1 MFLKANRI
9 HDGKQFLP
17 MNTALEVDDEGRILN
32 ILAEYF
38 GEATEFEGILCP
50 AFINTHCHLELSHLK
65 GFIPKHTGLISFLQ
79 QVTKGRNAYS
89 ETEKA
94 TARNQAYQE
103 LHDNGVIAV
112 GDIANTTD
120 TLDLMPLKKLYLHSF
135 VEAIGF
141 NPSLV
146 EKSFSYAKTTYDSFL
161 NVADVDATS
170 ITLHAPYSVSD
181 KLFERVSFW
190 DKSSILSIHNQE
202 CKDENWFYINKSG
215 AVNSLLHHLNIDTSH
230 FTPSGTTS
238 LQTYSQWI
246 STQHQL
252 LLVHNSFTSREDIQ
266 QVKHLFT
273 NLFFCLCPNANL
285 YIENTLP
292 DVPLLMEEEMKIC
305 IGTDSLAS
313 NDQLCI
319 YSELKT
325 LQQHFDID
333 WELLLQWATYNG
345 AQALRI
351 EDRFGSLGIGMKP
364 GIVHIYQDAAT
375 RIV

>member
-1 MFLKANRI
+1 
-9 HDGKQFLP
+9 
-17 MNTALEVDDEGRILN
+17 
-32 ILAEYF
+32 
-38 GEATEFEGILCP
+38 
-50 AFINTHCHLELSHLK
+50 
-65 GFIPKHTGLISFLQ
+65 
-79 QVTKGRNAYS
+79 
-89 ETEKA
+89 
-94 TARNQAYQE
+94 
-103 LHDNGVIAV
+103 
-112 GDIANTTD
+112 
-120 TLDLMPLKKLYLHSF
+120 
-135 VEAIGF
+135 
-141 NPSLV
+141 
-146 EKSFSYAKTTYDSFL
+146 
-161 NVADVDATS
+161 
-170 ITLHAPYSVSD
+170 
-181 KLFERVSFW
+181 
-190 DKSSILSIHNQE
+190 
-202 CKDENWFYINKSG
+202 
-215 AVNSLLHHLNIDTSH
+215 
-230 FTPSGTTS
+230 
-238 LQTYSQWI
+238 
-246 STQHQL
+246 L

-292 DVPLLMEEEMKIC
+292 DVPLLMEEGMKIC

>member
-9 HDGKQFLP
+9 HDGKKFLP
-17 MNTALEVDDEGRILN
+17 MNTALEIDDEGIILN
-32 ILAEYF
+32 IHLDYF
-38 GEATEFEGILCP
+38 GEATFYEGILCP
-50 AFINTHCHLELSHLK
+50 AFINAHCHLELSHLK

-79 QVTKGRNAYS
+79 QVMKGRNAFS

-94 TARNQAYQE
+94 TARKQAYQE
-103 LHDNGVIAV
+103 LQDNGVIAV

-120 TLDLMPLKKLYLHSF
+120 TLDLLPLKKLYLHSF

-141 NPSLV
+141 NPAFA
-146 EKSFSYAKTTYDSFL
+146 EKSFSYAEATYNNFL
-161 NVADVDATS
+161 NAADVDTTS

-181 KLFERVSFW
+181 RLFERVSYW
-190 DKSSILSIHNQE
+190 DRTSILSIHNQE
-202 CKDENWFYINKSG
+202 CEDENWFYINKTG
-215 AVNSLLHHLNIDTSH
+215 AVNSLLQHLNIDSSH

-238 LQTYSQWI
+238 LQTYTQWL
-246 STQHQL
+246 SHQHQL
-252 LLVHNSFTSREDIQ
+252 LLVHNSFTSREDVQ
-266 QVKHLFT
+266 QVKNQFSK
-273 NLFFCLCPNANL
+273 LFFCLCPNANL

-292 DVPLLMEEEMKIC
+292 DVPMLMEEGMKIC

-325 LQQHFDID
+325 LNQHFDID

-351 EDRFGSLGIGMKP
+351 EDRFGSFDRAMKP
-364 GIVHIYQDAAT
+364 GIVHIYQDVVT
-375 RIV
+375 RIA